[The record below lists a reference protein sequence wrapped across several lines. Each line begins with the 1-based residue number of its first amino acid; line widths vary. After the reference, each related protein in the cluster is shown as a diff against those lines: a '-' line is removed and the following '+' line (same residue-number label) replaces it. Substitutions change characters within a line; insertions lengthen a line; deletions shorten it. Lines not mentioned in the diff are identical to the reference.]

1 MNIGDKMVRKAETK
15 DLGELV
21 RIYESAREFMHTN
34 GNPNQWAGAYP
45 DRETLERDIEI
56 GQLYV
61 VEENGEIYGCFAL
74 IFGVDPTYVTI
85 YDGSW
90 KSDTPYAAIHRI
102 ASDRTRKGVFSRCLE
117 YARERY
123 NHLRVD
129 THKDNIP
136 MQNAALKNGF
146 EYRGVIH
153 LANGDPR
160 LAYEWTGE

>member
-1 MNIGDKMVRKAETK
+1 MVRKAEIR
-15 DLGELV
+15 DMNELLRV
-21 RIYESAREFMHTN
+21 YESAREFMHTH

-61 VEENGEIYGCFAL
+61 VEDDGKIYGCFAL

-85 YDGSW
+85 YDGEWGS
-90 KSDTPYAAIHRI
+90 SAPYAAIHRI
-102 ASDRTRKGVFSRCLE
+102 ASDRSKRGVFSACLE
-117 YARERY
+117 FARAQY

-136 MQNAALKNGF
+136 MQRAAKKNGF
-146 EYRGVIH
+146 EYRGIIH

-160 LAYEWTGE
+160 LAFEWIG